1 MTEIGTSSGVRT
13 GASRAVAAVAAALV
27 GMRFSF
33 GPGIT
38 LPIIAALLLLPVWWP
53 ALRTFRWARPLMVLG
68 VLALVSGAVLS
79 LVFAG
84 DRAVDSSL
92 LVRESLTLLSMLSGI
107 GLLLWARTQL
117 ATSHLAIAF
126 ALGALVNVAITG
138 GNTTNLWKF
147 SLSFPLAFLAL
158 ALAMRR
164 SRWGELV
171 VLGVVAVISV
181 AADSRSFSSFALI
194 AGALVLLQLVPP
206 RQLRSRPWLTLGG
219 LALLGITVFLVIQTL
234 LVEGVLGSAA
244 QQRTQAQLDASGSL
258 ITGGRPELG
267 AAMAL
272 LGAQPLGYGSGTL
285 PNMSDV
291 IIAKNGMEALS
302 YDPDNGYVDRYL
314 FGGHFEVHS
323 VLGDLW
329 IRFGLPGA
337 LFALLLL
344 AVAVHAAA
352 VRVSLRRGSA
362 LLALL
367 LALGVWDMFFSP
379 LLTSYNTLALLLA
392 CALLSN
398 AERAR
403 LPRAHVGVTPPSFP
417 RRASDACPDPHPH
430 STRPRSGHAI
440 VPDTP

>member
-1 MTEIGTSSGVRT
+1 MMTMNATPPLRT
-13 GASRAVAAVAAALV
+13 PASRALATVAAALV
-27 GMRFSF
+27 GMRYSF

-38 LPIIAALLLLPVWWP
+38 LPLIAAVLLLPVWWP
-53 ALRTFRWARPLMVLG
+53 ALRTFRWARSLMTLG
-68 VLALVSGAVLS
+68 ALAVISGAVLS
-79 LVFAG
+79 LAFADG
-84 DRAVDSSL
+84 RTVDQSL
-92 LVRESLTLLSMLSGI
+92 LARESLTLLSMLCGI
-107 GLLLWARTQL
+107 GLLIWARTQL
-117 ATSHLAIAF
+117 GTSQLVVAF
-126 ALGALVNVAITG
+126 AIGALVNVAITG

-147 SLSFPLAFLAL
+147 SLSFPVAFLAL

-171 VLGVVAVISV
+171 VLAVVAVVSV
-181 AADSRSFSSFALI
+181 VADSRSFSSFAVI
-194 AGALVLLQLVPP
+194 AAALVLLQLMPL
-206 RQLRSRPWLTLGG
+206 REFRSRPWLTLGG
-219 LALLGITVFLVIQTL
+219 LALLGVTLFLVIQTL

-267 AAMAL
+267 AATAL

-285 PNMSDV
+285 PNAMDV
-291 IIAKNGMEALS
+291 IIAKNGMEALH

-352 VRVSLRRGSA
+352 VRVSLRRASA
-362 LLALL
+362 LVALL
-367 LALGVWDMFFSP
+367 LALGTWDMFFSP

-398 AERAR
+398 SERAR
-403 LPRAHVGVTPPSFP
+403 LPRSRTVSPSLSRIPSP
-417 RRASDACPDPHPH
+417 RR
-430 STRPRSGHAI
+430 
-440 VPDTP
+440 

>member
-1 MTEIGTSSGVRT
+1 MTATNTPPAVRT
-13 GASRAVAAVAAALV
+13 GTSRALAAVASALV
-27 GMRFSF
+27 GMRFAF
-33 GPGIT
+33 GPGLT

-53 ALRTFRWARPLMVLG
+53 ALRMFRWARSLMILG
-68 VLALVSGAVLS
+68 TLALASGAVLS
-79 LVFAG
+79 LVFTG
-84 DRAVDSSL
+84 DRVVDESL
-92 LVRESLTLLSMLSGI
+92 LLRESFTLLSMLSGI

-164 SRWGELV
+164 RRWGELLI
-171 VLGVVAVISV
+171 LGVVAVISV

-194 AGALVLLQLVPP
+194 AGALVLMQLVPP

-219 LALLGITVFLVIQTL
+219 LAVLGITVFLVTQTL
-234 LVEGVLGSAA
+234 LVEGVLGSVA

-267 AAMAL
+267 ASTAL
-272 LGAQPLGYGSGTL
+272 LSAQPLGYGSGTL
-285 PNMSDV
+285 PNTMDV
-291 IIAKNGMEALS
+291 IIAKSGMEALT

-344 AVAVHAAA
+344 AVSVHAAA

-398 AERAR
+398 TERAR
-403 LPRAHVGVTPPSFP
+403 LPRSRVELSPSSLSPP
-417 RRASDACPDPHPH
+417 RR
-430 STRPRSGHAI
+430 
-440 VPDTP
+440 